1 MPKVTKEDLDHL
13 AGLARIRL
21 TETEETRLAGDL
33 EKILD
38 HFKELQTLDTSA
50 VEPMAGGTTL
60 RNVFREDT
68 DRENTNRG
76 KGADQFP
83 ETKDGYDKV
92 PPVFE

>member
-1 MPKVTKEDLDHL
+1 MANITKQDLDHL

-21 TETEETRLAGDL
+21 SETEEERLTGDL
-33 EKILD
+33 EKILNY
-38 HFKELQTLDTSA
+38 FQELQALDTSN

-68 DRENTNRG
+68 ASESTNQG
-76 KGADQFP
+76 KGTDQFP